1 MEDKQTEQE
10 VHDGLRIAS
19 YLISDDHKKINDEKQ
34 EEEKMFKRAQFFK
47 SWRLPTETI
56 DVMG

>member
-47 SWRLPTETI
+47 S
-56 DVMG
+56 